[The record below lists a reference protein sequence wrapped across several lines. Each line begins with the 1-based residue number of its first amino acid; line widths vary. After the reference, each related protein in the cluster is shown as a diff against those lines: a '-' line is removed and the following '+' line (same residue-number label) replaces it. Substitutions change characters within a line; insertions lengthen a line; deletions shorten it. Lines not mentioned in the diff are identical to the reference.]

1 MENTNDI
8 SIIEYIYQLNVS
20 KLIKNNQQKNKKLV
34 MEGEKIIKRKEE
46 RLKKYVN
53 KGW

>member
-20 KLIKNNQQKNKKLV
+20 KLIKIINKR
-34 MEGEKIIKRKEE
+34 IR
-46 RLKKYVN
+46 N
-53 KGW
+53 

>member
-34 MEGEKIIKRKEE
+34 TEIEKMIKRKEE
-46 RLKKYVN
+46 RLEKIYK
-53 KGW
+53 

>member
-34 MEGEKIIKRKEE
+34 MEVEKMIKRKEE
-46 RLKKYVN
+46 RLEKICK
-53 KGW
+53 